1 LTFTGRRELTLGSI
15 SQQLLLYEEQGQ
27 QCIYDTLL
35 RGRVIL
41 EAHGR
46 NKVHKKA
53 VAHVPE
59 LGVLLNG
66 FP

>member
-1 LTFTGRRELTLGSI
+1 MGSVA
-15 SQQLLLYEEQGQ
+15 QQLLLYEEQGQ
-27 QCIYDTLL
+27 QCIDHTLL
-35 RGRVIL
+35 RRSVVL

-46 NKVHKKA
+46 DEVHKEG